1 MQFNFYDALIL
12 HSLYIDKSENLKTFV
27 TSVITYRDYLDHS
40 IMTYTELIESFSK
53 LISIEFLIQE
63 GDKLKLTQVAEK
75 ILVQKHLGKK
85 NLLKIINEIVV
96 HLNLEFKLTDII
108 YKKEI
113 IQLTEEDFEEIK
125 KEYLKN

>member
-75 ILVQKHLGKK
+75 ILVQKHLDKK